1 MQFSN
6 RHQFQ
11 KFVSGR
17 AGVTSIE
24 YALLISLIAV
34 AVIGAL
40 LLFGDELG
48 QLFDKI
54 AGAGPGSADL

>member
-1 MQFSN
+1 M
-6 RHQFQ
+6 
-11 KFVSGR
+11 SGR

-40 LLFGDELG
+40 LLFGDDLG